1 VRRWEFI
8 TVVDSAAAAS
18 ALSPRAAASNAAV
31 VAWFPTAPSE
41 SRSR

>member
-8 TVVDSAAAAS
+8 ILVDSAAAPS
-18 ALSPRAAASNAAV
+18 ALSPRAAARNAAV
-31 VAWFPTAPSE
+31 VAWLTTAPSE